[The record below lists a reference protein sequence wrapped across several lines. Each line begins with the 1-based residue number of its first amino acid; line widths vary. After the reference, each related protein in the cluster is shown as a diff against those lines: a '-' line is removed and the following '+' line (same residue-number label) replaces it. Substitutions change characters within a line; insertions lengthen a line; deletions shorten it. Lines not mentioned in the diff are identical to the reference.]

1 MAIAALEPQTITESA
16 SSRMAT
22 AWRDGPV
29 TDMGERPHL
38 RRPGPPGVWGSLPMP
53 HGPPAWQ
60 VLPQAQA
67 GQPPPTTPSEEVNV
81 MKKITIRKT
90 GSIKLTTSAPL
101 YCTDCC

>member
-1 MAIAALEPQTITESA
+1 
-16 SSRMAT
+16 
-22 AWRDGPV
+22 
-29 TDMGERPHL
+29 
-38 RRPGPPGVWGSLPMP
+38 MP